1 MQASPGREMANNTTE
16 DRRKEAEHALFVKEE
31 DMARAKQTCDGV
43 AVDGLL
49 ALVGADLING
59 TGREPVRESVILVEG
74 SVIRE
79 AGGRA
84 QVGIPAE
91 ATTVDVSGM
100 TVMPGM
106 IDCHVH
112 ISITTMDV
120 GQRLRTRKTVE
131 LFQTVEMMKRTLNAG
146 FTTVRDAG
154 TLQDVGLR
162 QAVEMGL
169 VEGPRLVVAGSV
181 VQTGG
186 HFDFYYPHG
195 VQLPFFGGERCDG
208 VPEVRKA
215 ARKVLRQGFD
225 CIKISTT
232 GGSAYPGDSRE
243 FTEWSVEEVRT
254 IVEEASARGKAVLAH
269 ASNAQGIKNALL
281 GGVWSVEHGSALDDE
296 SIQMFLDR
304 GTYLVPTLLPGQ
316 VLFEGGDGIPQ
327 AGVTHAQMKVR
338 RLASIENFKRAVDA
352 GLKIAVGTDALGEPT
367 HGINARELE
376 LMVSYGFT
384 PMEAIVAATKTA
396 SEVCRLD
403 ARVGTLEPGK
413 LADLLVV
420 DGSPLDDI
428 SILQD
433 KSRLRMILKEGSIYT
448 NTLAN

>member
-1 MQASPGREMANNTTE
+1 MSEA
-16 DRRKEAEHALFVKEE
+16 RRTGERGIAE
-31 DMARAKQTCDGV
+31 GV
-43 AVDGLL
+43 L
-49 ALVGADLING
+49 ALVGGTLVDG
-59 TGREPVRESVILVEG
+59 TGRDPVQESVVVVEG

-79 AGGRA
+79 AGERA

-91 ATTVDVSGM
+91 ATIIDVSGM

-120 GQRLRTRKTVE
+120 DQRLRTRKTVE
-131 LFQTVEMMKRTLNAG
+131 LFQTAEMMKRTLDAG

-154 TLQDVGLR
+154 TLKDVGFR

-169 VEGPRLVVAGSV
+169 VEGPRLVVAGALV
-181 VQTGG
+181 PTGG
-186 HFDFYYPHG
+186 HFDVYYPRG
-195 VQLPFFGGERCDG
+195 VELPFFGGERCDG

-215 ARKVLRQGFD
+215 ARRALRQGFD
-225 CIKISTT
+225 CIKICTT
-232 GGSAYPGDSRE
+232 GGSVYPGDSRE
-243 FTEWSVEEVRT
+243 YTEWTVEEVQT
-254 IVEEASARGKAVLAH
+254 IVEEASARGKAVMAH

-281 GGVWSVEHGSALDDE
+281 GGVWSVEHGSVLDDE

-316 VLFEGGDGIPQ
+316 VLYEGGEGIAQ
-327 AGVTHAQMKVR
+327 AGVSHAQMKAR
-338 RLASIENFKRAVDA
+338 RLASIENFKLAVDA
-352 GLKIAVGTDALGEPT
+352 GLKIAVGTDALGEKT

-376 LMVSYGFT
+376 LMTSYGFT
-384 PMEAIVAATKTA
+384 SMEAIVAATKTA
-396 SEVCRLD
+396 SEVCCLD
-403 ARVGTLEPGK
+403 AKVGTLEPGK

-420 DGSPLDDI
+420 GGDPLEDI

-433 KSRLRMILKEGSIYT
+433 KSRLSLILKEGSIHA
-448 NTLAN
+448 NTLAR